1 MDTRFTLNRVDGTEA
16 VVIVQDGFRRL
27 RRRDFSA
34 SMDDCGAFSYLQP
47 DKSAS
52 VRFYQRSGI
61 HGNREVR
68 NLGCVQLVG
77 VPPKP
82 QWRGPDRGPWKG
94 RLRISAKPFND
105 RLCAFLLAWTSLVG
119 ENGLR

>member
-52 VRFYQRSGI
+52 VRFYQRSGFTVI
-61 HGNREVR
+61 AKSEILGVCNWSVSHPSR
-68 NLGCVQLVG
+68 NGGAGSWPVERQAA
-77 VPPKP
+77 
-82 QWRGPDRGPWKG
+82 D
-94 RLRISAKPFND
+94 
-105 RLCAFLLAWTSLVG
+105 LCEAV
-119 ENGLR
+119 